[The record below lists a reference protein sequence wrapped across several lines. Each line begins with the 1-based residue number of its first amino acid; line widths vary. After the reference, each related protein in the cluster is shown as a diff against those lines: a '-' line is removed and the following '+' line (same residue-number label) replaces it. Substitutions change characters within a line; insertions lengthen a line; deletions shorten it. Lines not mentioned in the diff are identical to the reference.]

1 MDWTSAAFL
10 ALAGLYLL
18 INLVAM
24 MMYAYDKMM
33 ARKGDRRISERTLLF
48 LALVGPFG
56 ALAGMRWFRHKTRKM
71 KFKLVPLFALVH
83 VLIAFLLL
91 Y

>member
-33 ARKGDRRISERTLLF
+33 ARKGDRRISEKTLL
-48 LALVGPFG
+48 LMALLGPFG
-56 ALAGMRWFRHKTRKM
+56 AMAGMRWFRHKTRKL

-83 VLIAFLLL
+83 VLIVFLLL

>member
-24 MMYAYDKMM
+24 LMYAYDKMM
-33 ARKGDRRISERTLLF
+33 ARKGDRRISEKTLL
-48 LALVGPFG
+48 LIALLGPFG
-56 ALAGMRWFRHKTRKM
+56 AMAGMRWFRHKTRKL
-71 KFKLVPLFALVH
+71 KFKLVPLFALLH

>member
-24 MMYAYDKMM
+24 LTYAYDKMM
-33 ARKGDRRISERTLLF
+33 ARKGDRRISERTLLL
-48 LALVGPFG
+48 LALIGPFG
-56 ALAGMRWFRHKTRKM
+56 AMAGMRWFRHKTRKL
-71 KFKLVPLFALVH
+71 KFKQVPLFAVLH
-83 VLIAFLLL
+83 LLIAFLLL

>member
-33 ARKGDRRISERTLLF
+33 ARRGDRRISEKTLL
-48 LALVGPFG
+48 LMALLGPFG
-56 ALAGMRWFRHKTRKM
+56 AMAGMRWFRHKTRKL

-83 VLIAFLLL
+83 VLIVFLLL

>member
-33 ARKGDRRISERTLLF
+33 ARKGDRRISERTLLL

-56 ALAGMRWFRHKTRKM
+56 AMAGMRWFRHKTRKL
-71 KFKLVPLFALVH
+71 KFKLVPLFAAIH
-83 VLIAFLLL
+83 VLITFLLL

>member
-18 INLVAM
+18 MNLVAM
-24 MMYAYDKMM
+24 MLYAYDKMM
-33 ARKGDRRISERTLLF
+33 ARRGDRRISEKTLL
-48 LALVGPFG
+48 LMALLGPFG
-56 ALAGMRWFRHKTRKM
+56 AMAGMRWFRHKTRKL

>member
-33 ARKGDRRISERTLLF
+33 ARKGDRRISERTLL
-48 LALVGPFG
+48 LMALLGPFG
-56 ALAGMRWFRHKTRKM
+56 AMAGMRWFRHKTRKL

-83 VLIAFLLL
+83 VLIVFLLL

>member
-1 MDWTSAAFL
+1 MDLLSVTFL
-10 ALAGLYLL
+10 ALAGLYVL
-18 INLVAM
+18 INLVALA
-24 MMYAYDKMM
+24 MYGYDKMM
-33 ARKGDRRISERTLLF
+33 ARKGDRRISEKTLL
-48 LALVGPFG
+48 LVALLGPFG

-71 KFKLVPLFALVH
+71 KFKLVPLFAVLH

>member
-18 INLVAM
+18 MNLVAM
-24 MMYAYDKMM
+24 MLYAYDKMM
-33 ARKGDRRISERTLLF
+33 ARKGDRRISERTLL
-48 LALVGPFG
+48 LMALLGPFG
-56 ALAGMRWFRHKTRKM
+56 AMAGMRWFRHKTRKL

>member
-18 INLVAM
+18 VNLVAM

-33 ARKGDRRISERTLLF
+33 ARKGDRRISEKTLLIM
-48 LALVGPFG
+48 ALVGPFG
-56 ALAGMRWFRHKTRKM
+56 AMAGMRWFRHKTRKM
-71 KFKLVPLFALVH
+71 KFKLVPLFAAVH
-83 VLIAFLLL
+83 VLILFLLL

>member
-18 INLVAM
+18 MNLVAM
-24 MMYAYDKMM
+24 MLYAYDKMM
-33 ARKGDRRISERTLLF
+33 ARKGDRRISERTLL
-48 LALVGPFG
+48 LMALLGPFG
-56 ALAGMRWFRHKTRKM
+56 AMAGMRWFRHKTRKL

-83 VLIAFLLL
+83 VLIVFLLL

>member
-1 MDWTSAAFL
+1 MDWTSAVFL

-71 KFKLVPLFALVH
+71 KFKLVPLFAVVH

>member
-24 MMYAYDKMM
+24 IMYAYDKMM
-33 ARKGDRRISERTLLF
+33 ARKGDRRISERTLL
-48 LALVGPFG
+48 LMALIGPFG
-56 ALAGMRWFRHKTRKM
+56 AMAGMKWFRHKTRKL

-83 VLIAFLLL
+83 VLMAFLLL

>member
-33 ARKGDRRISERTLLF
+33 ARSGDRRISEKTLL
-48 LALVGPFG
+48 LMALLGPFG
-56 ALAGMRWFRHKTRKM
+56 AMAGMRWFRHKTRKL

-83 VLIAFLLL
+83 VLIVFLLL

>member
-71 KFKLVPLFALVH
+71 KFKLVPLFAVVH

>member
-1 MDWTSAAFL
+1 MDQTSVAFL

-18 INLVAM
+18 INLAALA
-24 MMYAYDKMM
+24 MYAYDKMM
-33 ARKGDRRISERTLLF
+33 ARKGDRRISEKTLL
-48 LALVGPFG
+48 LVALLGPFG
-56 ALAGMRWFRHKTRKM
+56 AMAGMRWFRHKTRKL
-71 KFKLVPLFALVH
+71 KFKLVPLFAVVH

>member
-33 ARKGDRRISERTLLF
+33 ARRGDRRISEKTLL
-48 LALVGPFG
+48 LMALLGPFG
-56 ALAGMRWFRHKTRKM
+56 AMAGMRWFRHKTRKL

>member
-1 MDWTSAAFL
+1 MDWTSAAFI

-24 MMYAYDKMM
+24 LMFAYDKMM
-33 ARKGDRRISERTLLF
+33 ARKGDRRISEKTLLL

-56 ALAGMRWFRHKTRKM
+56 AMAGMRWFRHKTRKM
-71 KFKLVPLFALVH
+71 KFKLVPLFAVIH
-83 VLIAFLLL
+83 VLIGFLLL

>member
-1 MDWTSAAFL
+1 MDWTSAALL

-18 INLVAM
+18 INLVSM

-33 ARKGDRRISERTLLF
+33 ARKGDRRISERTLLL
-48 LALVGPFG
+48 LALIGPFG
-56 ALAGMRWFRHKTRKM
+56 AMAGMRWFRHKTRKL

-83 VLIAFLLL
+83 ALIAFLLL